1 MSNSSFYQHGEE
13 LYRNWAMG
21 APDNSNG
28 REACASIN
36 GDGVWDDV
44 PCSLT
49 LKSVCSDVNGTNVSF
64 TYISTMMNWSTAQNY
79 CREHHTDLISVRN
92 LAENQDIHR
101 LNPAESLWIG
111 LFRDSWKWSDRTG
124 RWFTYWKKEEPDGA
138 MDCCAAAVFAHYGMW
153 EDWGCAQRIG
163 FICYWD
169 VPVLKREVRLKLV
182 KLSSLDLNDP
192 TVLEDLLKKL
202 QQKLKEQGLNE
213 DMKIRK
219 LSWKKQYDGNVFHK
233 EKEK

>member
-1 MSNSSFYQHGEE
+1 
-13 LYRNWAMG
+13 MG

-64 TYISTMMNWSTAQNY
+64 TYISTMMNWSTARNY
-79 CREHHTDLISVRN
+79 CREHHTDLVSVRN

-111 LFRDSWKWSDRTG
+111 LFRDSWKWSDGTR
-124 RWFTYWKKEEPDGA
+124 RWFTYWKKEEPNGA

-163 FICYWD
+163 FICYQD

-192 TVLEDLLKKL
+192 TVLEDLLNKL